1 VDDAKVSA
9 LAQHSGTKRAE
20 ELTVMGW
27 KFETINLAASVDALE
42 KFDSEVG
49 KILKKEMRAGAN
61 EVAKA
66 ARKRIPNSGLSN
78 WGMWTSEEN
87 GRDLGFI
94 GSWVKRGIVVETK
107 RSRNRGSTVALGYR
121 VVTKSV
127 AGAIYELAGGS
138 TKGYRGRRLGGSQK
152 FRQNIRDKNNN
163 GPYPRTLFPAYYEAM
178 PKAIEKIEAAIRK
191 AEPAIGKAKQTAA
204 TVGRAPGT

>member
-1 VDDAKVSA
+1 
-9 LAQHSGTKRAE
+9 
-20 ELTVMGW
+20 MGFDF
-27 KFETINLAASVDALE
+27 KTINLAESVDALE

-66 ARKRIPNSGLSN
+66 ARKKIPNSGLTN
-78 WGMWTSEEN
+78 WGAWTYSGD

-94 GSWVKRGIVVETK
+94 GGWVKRGIAVETK
-107 RSRNRGSTVALGYR
+107 RSRSRGSTVALGYR
-121 VVTKSV
+121 VVSKSA
-127 AGAIYELAGGS
+127 AGAIFELAGSKNKSDG
-138 TKGYRGRRLGGSQK
+138 LGLAMS
-152 FRQNIRDKNNN
+152 KNHRTNN
-163 GPYPRTLFPAYYEAM
+163 YPRTLFPAYYEAM